1 MADISAWSPVDESNT
16 AAPPAGWPEGMP
28 HSAVNNSAR
37 AMMGAIRRWYDTITA
52 QVASLTTSLGN
63 YLPLSGGSL
72 WGPLSVNGDLF
83 VVGHA
88 YATNIT
94 ASADIAAT
102 GTAYLGEV
110 QIAGAVDAT
119 GELSS
124 DTSVNTIFYR
134 LRGATFASAAEDLSS
149 VQIGDGTAINLSLY
163 GTGTNYYDNNS
174 HYFRNRGGFSTYA
187 IFAPTGTYNV
197 AGGAWQ
203 SISDGAL
210 KTDVLPYSTRGLAE
224 VLALRPVS
232 FRYSAGPFAGDTV
245 RYGLIAQEAQ
255 THVPEMVDPVEID
268 GINTLAMQ
276 PSLLWLLLINSCK
289 ELAARVEVLEQR
301 VL

>member
-72 WGPLSVNGDLF
+72 WGPLSVNGNLF

-102 GTAYLGEV
+102 GGTAYLGEV

-134 LRGATFASAAEDLSS
+134 LRGATFATAAEDLSS

-187 IFAPTGTYNV
+187 IFAPTGTYNES
-197 AGGAWQ
+197 GTWGT
-203 SISDGAL
+203 ISDRTY
-210 KTDVLPYSTRGLAE
+210 KSDVHAYDRGLD
-224 VLALRPVS
+224 ALQSLSPVS
-232 FRYSAGPFAGDTV
+232 FRYSGGPF
-245 RYGLIAQEAQ
+245 RSERFHYGLIAQDIEA
-255 THVPEMVDPVEID
+255 HIPEMVETVDID
-268 GINTLAMQ
+268 GVSTLTMQ
-276 PSLLWLLLINSCK
+276 PSHAIWLLINSCK
-289 ELAARVEVLEQR
+289 ELAARVEALEQR